1 MSATALFYAS
11 RLPGREERVYKNFF
25 YMLPKKIRRLRSRL
39 RRIARAIIAA
49 LDWLRYRAA
58 EYSMRVFVR
67 ALPRMPARVLS
78 GLTSAVSRAT
88 YVMLWKYRRRM
99 EQNLAVA
106 MANEL
111 PSDEQRDLIVR
122 KAWRNFAQGIL
133 ETLRL
138 MHAPKERVRGI
149 VEMEGEEHL
158 RRAMAK
164 GKGVIALSAHLGNF
178 TLIGVRLAAAGYS
191 FSALIKQPR
200 DPRFARLMDDYR
212 MKAGVTTISA
222 KPRSQAVRGV
232 LKALRAKRVVLIIAD
247 EFKSGDVPVE
257 FFGIRSPAPRGPA
270 TFALRT
276 GAATVPMFMVRDA
289 NDRLTLRIEPEIELS
304 RSDGLEDDV
313 AANTVLFTRVI
324 EAMIRRHPD
333 QWNWLGFQRGGLRA
347 RKRKKINGSKG
358 LRVEGI
364 EP

>member
-1 MSATALFYAS
+1 
-11 RLPGREERVYKNFF
+11 
-25 YMLPKKIRRLRSRL
+25 MLPKKIRRLRSRL
-39 RRIARAIIAA
+39 RRLARAIISA

>member
-1 MSATALFYAS
+1 
-11 RLPGREERVYKNFF
+11 VYKNFF
-25 YMLPKKIRRLRSRL
+25 YMRPKKILRLRFRL
-39 RRIARAIIAA
+39 RRLARAIIAA
-49 LDWLRYRAA
+49 LDWLRYRTA

-67 ALPRMPARVLS
+67 ALPWVPVRVLS
-78 GLTSAVSRAT
+78 GLTSSLARAT
-88 YVMLWKYRRRM
+88 FVLFWKYRRRM
-99 EQNLAVA
+99 EKNLAAA
-106 MANEL
+106 MADQL
-111 PSDEQRDLIVR
+111 PSDEQREAVIR

-138 MHAPKERVRGI
+138 MHAAKERVRGI
-149 VEMEGEEHL
+149 VEMKGEEHL
-158 RRAMAK
+158 TRAMAK

-276 GAATVPMFMVRDA
+276 GAATVPMFMVRDS
-289 NDRLTLRIEPEIELS
+289 NDRLTLHIQPEIELT
-304 RSDGLEDDV
+304 RSGELEHDIV
-313 AANTVLFTRVI
+313 ANTVLFTRHL
-324 EAMIRRHPD
+324 EEMIRRHPD
-333 QWNWLGFQRGGLRA
+333 QWNWLGFQRDGMRPRG
-347 RKRKKINGSKG
+347 RK
-358 LRVEGI
+358 V
-364 EP
+364 